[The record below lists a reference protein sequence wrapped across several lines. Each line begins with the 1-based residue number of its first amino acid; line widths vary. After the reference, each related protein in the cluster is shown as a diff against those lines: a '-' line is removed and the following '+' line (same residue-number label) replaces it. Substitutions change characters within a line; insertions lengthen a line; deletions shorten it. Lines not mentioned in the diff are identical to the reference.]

1 MFSIVTILLLTFN
14 IFPSSFVGFS
24 LLFFGKFRETYA
36 YMIDFST
43 FFPNECTEGYT
54 YLLITLA
61 TCSSF
66 DVIIMIQFKNIF
78 EFFSVISSLTS

>member
-1 MFSIVTILLLTFN
+1 
-14 IFPSSFVGFS
+14 

-78 EFFSVISSLTS
+78 EFFCYFIFDQLIIYKCTG